1 LLHVNKDEVASS
13 QVHEADMLVQQ
24 SRLADEQMNY
34 QLAYDLICQALDIL
48 QKVHLSSNKLS
59 AETFHLFSIKF
70 DETKKLAKILRR
82 RKHLRQEQ
90 NKSTNPVDHKDD
102 DLKDADKSSSQQ
114 PITSNQIT
122 SEKKSLNGSNK
133 SSTNIFVY
141 GKPKEQKSSEEVP
154 FQKIQRSKTPN
165 PGIKKVQN
173 HVTED
178 HKIRRSK
185 TPTPNSFSPEVQQTF
200 NLAPAHLFP
209 LQEIMK
215 LYQKAPSRTSE
226 HPQSPTSNYQL
237 RYPQPLPVSSYNDSI
252 RSRLAIMASLSSRGS
267 STNSSKIYEA
277 NKPKPKNK
285 EEPSMTSPQFMF
297 PNSFSRN
304 SHEAVGNP
312 LFETKCDEG
321 MLKWAHGV
329 QQRSNYSQLTPEYRN
344 KIINEFA
351 RRSIR
356 PQSTN
361 AKSDSNPSSSLTG
374 DAFCFIKCP
383 FCGSTNNP
391 TTKSCTNCT
400 NKS

>member
-1 LLHVNKDEVASS
+1 
-13 QVHEADMLVQQ
+13 M
-24 SRLADEQMNY
+24 
-34 QLAYDLICQALDIL
+34 
-48 QKVHLSSNKLS
+48 
-59 AETFHLFSIKF
+59 
-70 DETKKLAKILRR
+70 
-82 RKHLRQEQ
+82 
-90 NKSTNPVDHKDD
+90 
-102 DLKDADKSSSQQ
+102 
-114 PITSNQIT
+114 
-122 SEKKSLNGSNK
+122 NGSNK

-226 HPQSPTSNYQL
+226 HPQVSSSSHLLISNIFQNFQSPTSNYQL

-277 NKPKPKNK
+277 NKPKPKK
-285 EEPSMTSPQFMF
+285 
-297 PNSFSRN
+297 
-304 SHEAVGNP
+304 
-312 LFETKCDEG
+312 
-321 MLKWAHGV
+321 
-329 QQRSNYSQLTPEYRN
+329 
-344 KIINEFA
+344 
-351 RRSIR
+351 
-356 PQSTN
+356 
-361 AKSDSNPSSSLTG
+361 
-374 DAFCFIKCP
+374 
-383 FCGSTNNP
+383 
-391 TTKSCTNCT
+391 
-400 NKS
+400 